1 MCEEDMSAGGLV
13 GGRRAGCWGE
23 ELALDAVVDNEEGC
37 GGGGR
42 AEEDG
47 GETGIDSADCLAER
61 EFGLGCGGVAC
72 LLEAGF
78 DGVEGVEGAVDC

>member
-1 MCEEDMSAGGLV
+1 MSAGGLV
-13 GGRRAGCWGE
+13 GGCRAGCWRE
-23 ELALDAVVDNEEGC
+23 ELALDAVVYNEEGC
-37 GGGGR
+37 GRGCG

-47 GETGIDSADCLAER
+47 GKTGIDSTDRLAER

-72 LLEAGF
+72 FLKAGF